1 MNEKPVN
8 QGIYPHFN
16 PIMRIKLEDRFLTNV
31 GSFLFILEHA
41 WVIPDKEDNFR
52 LDEVDIIEDIF
63 KKIDKYPPLT
73 GLIILDTRDKNQNWL
88 NENLVQNVQDNNF
101 IFGLA
106 PVIVERIY
114 RSFGIFFMI

>member
-73 GLIILDTRDKNQNWL
+73 GLIILDTRGKNQNWL